1 MEKSRVVAAACG
13 SYSSGDV
20 AKALAE
26 VMAAVGGMGAFVRA
40 GQTVLVKPNLFS
52 PHLPDDAVTTHPEL
66 VRQVV
71 RLCFEAGAGRVWVG
85 DSPVGVHDEE
95 ELWTRTGM
103 REAIAG
109 TGAELKSWRVKHVA
123 VECGEDV
130 LAAPEWL
137 PQVDAIVS
145 LPKLKTHALTA
156 LTCAMKNVYGIVS
169 GQAKGRFHWKYPSP
183 ETMSEF
189 LVRVFETFRP
199 RLTIADAVVAME
211 GNGPAHGDPLAVG
224 VLIAGTDAVAIDAV
238 ACMPLG
244 IAPGRVPMIRMAAAK
259 GLGAM
264 DGARIDCAG
273 SGVEKLRAAR
283 MRQSVWRKMLSL
295 VPEWAYARR
304 LRLCRVRPNIRESM
318 CVRCGMCAE
327 ACPRGAIGTHA
338 KTGYPVIDKALCI
351 DCFCCLETCPQ
362 SAIATRYSLGGV
374 LRFTRNKRAA
384 VERK

>member
-1 MEKSRVVAAACG
+1 MKQSRVVVAECP
-13 SYSSGDV
+13 SYSSADV
-20 AKALAE
+20 ANALAE
-26 VMAAVGGMGAFVRA
+26 IMAALGGMGAFVRA

-71 RLCFEAGAGRVWVG
+71 RLCFEAGAARVWVG
-85 DSPVGVHDEE
+85 DSPVGVHDEA

-109 TGAELKSWRVKHVA
+109 TGAQLKSWRVKHVA
-123 VECGEDV
+123 LPCGEDV
-130 LAAPEWL
+130 LAAPEWF
-137 PQVDAIVS
+137 PQIDVIVS
-145 LPKLKTHALTA
+145 LPKLKTHILTA

-169 GQAKGRFHWKYPSP
+169 GQAKGQFHSKYRSP

-199 RLTIADAVVAME
+199 HLTIADAVVAME
-211 GNGPAHGDPLAVG
+211 GNGPAHGDPLPVG
-224 VLIAGTDAVAIDAV
+224 VLIGGADAVAIDSV
-238 ACMPLG
+238 ACAPLG
-244 IAPGRVPMIRMAAAK
+244 IAPERVHMIRIAADK

-264 DGARIDCAG
+264 DSAHIDCAG
-273 SGVEKLRAAR
+273 TGIAKLRRAR
-283 MRQSVWRKMLSL
+283 MKQSLLRKIIGA

-304 LRLCRVRPNIRESM
+304 LRLYRIRPNIREAM
-318 CVRCGMCAE
+318 CVKCGMCAE
-327 ACPRGAIGTHA
+327 ACPREAISTA
-338 KTGYPVIDKALCI
+338 TSGYPLIDQALCI

-362 SAIATRYSLGGV
+362 SAIATRHCLGGV
-374 LRFTRNKRAA
+374 LSFTNNKRAA